1 MPSSLVTRRYTN
13 ARLVPLY
20 PGAYNRRRPVNLAP
34 STTFPAGQVLGISG
48 VTANATHTLTTT
60 GTPDAGTQTLQ
71 FVDPISGDTNTFVV
85 LFNSTIAQ
93 TQTSIRAAIGNSDV
107 AVTSAG
113 SAAQPA
119 AAHIFTYTGRYAGLP
134 VAPLTITA
142 NGLTGGTTPAGAI
155 TSTLGRTANTYGI
168 YVGGSATDPAKCLLE
183 YACITDSS
191 GNVSFGSQ
199 AYTGEGSI
207 EPSAPAWFGGV
218 FKVGDLTG
226 LDAGALVDMG
236 ARLESGAVTDAAA
249 VILIP

>member
-1 MPSSLVTRRYTN
+1 MPSSLVTRRFTN

-48 VTANATHTLTTT
+48 ATANATHTLTTI
-60 GTPDAGTQTLQ
+60 GTPDAGAQTLQ
-71 FVDPISGDTNTFVV
+71 FVDPISGDTSTFSVA
-85 LFNSTIAQ
+85 FNAAASAVQ
-93 TQTSIRAAIGNSDV
+93 TAMRAAIGNSDA
-107 AVTSAG
+107 AVTG
-113 SAAQPA
+113 GAQPGTA
-119 AAHIFTYTGRYAGLP
+119 LVFTYTGRYAGLP

-142 NGLTGGTTPAGAI
+142 STLSGGTTPSGAI

-183 YACITDSS
+183 YACVTDSA
-191 GNVSFGSQ
+191 GNVSFGAQ
-199 AYTGEGSI
+199 AYTGEGSMQ
-207 EPSAPAWFGGV
+207 PSAPAWFGGV
-218 FKVGDLTG
+218 FKVGDITG

-236 ARLESGAVTDAAA
+236 ARLESGAVTDSAA